1 MSQIFYY
8 PERWDVTASQEEV
21 RNLLLLSSHMFSSFF
36 FSFFFTFIYLLSGRV
51 SAGNMLIFIFCDAL

>member
-36 FSFFFTFIYLLSGRV
+36 LFLFFNFYLFIIGACVCEEHAYLYFL
-51 SAGNMLIFIFCDAL
+51 